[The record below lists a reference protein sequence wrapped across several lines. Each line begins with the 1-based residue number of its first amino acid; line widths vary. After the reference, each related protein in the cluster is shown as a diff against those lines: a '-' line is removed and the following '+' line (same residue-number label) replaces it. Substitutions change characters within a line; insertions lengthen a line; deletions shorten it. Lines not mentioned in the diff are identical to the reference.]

1 MDRVCGVVTKLKTS
15 YRYDHFCLTENE
27 RLKRR
32 GQESITINIDA
43 FYMWCVFLA
52 YYIFSV

>member
-1 MDRVCGVVTKLKTS
+1 VVTKLKTS